1 MAKDKEKIQWKNQ
14 TVNLL
19 AIVIGVY
26 IAFYLTERSA
36 QANSRKQAKTY
47 LTSMIDDL
55 EVDIATLSIATD
67 TLTSFLKVSRSLTN
81 SIITQRIPPDSV
93 QMMINSLYIIVPFS
107 PQDNSYQL
115 LKSSG
120 KFDAIS
126 KIEIRKMITELY
138 YQHYGV
144 IRITDE
150 IASQQRTALILPYL
164 MKNIQMRSSGL
175 QNAEALWK
183 DNMFANIAFSTQY
196 ALVMKHQMGS
206 VALTKAKELHSLLL
220 TNLEK

>member
-67 TLTSFLKVSRSLTN
+67 TLASFLKVSRSLTN

-120 KFDAIS
+120 KFDAIDNV
-126 KIEIRKMITELY
+126 ELRKKITELY

-150 IASQQRTALILPYL
+150 IASQQ
-164 MKNIQMRSSGL
+164 
-175 QNAEALWK
+175 
-183 DNMFANIAFSTQY
+183 
-196 ALVMKHQMGS
+196 
-206 VALTKAKELHSLLL
+206 
-220 TNLEK
+220 